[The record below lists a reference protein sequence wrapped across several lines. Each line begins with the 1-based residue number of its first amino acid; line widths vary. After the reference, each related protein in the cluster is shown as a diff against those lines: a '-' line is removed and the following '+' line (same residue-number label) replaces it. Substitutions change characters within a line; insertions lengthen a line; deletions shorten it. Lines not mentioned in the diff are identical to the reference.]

1 MYAHT
6 RGDIDMQ
13 IVELLLSKAQTLK
26 VGEVSLI
33 DGKKSMC
40 INVDGYFGGGQGP
53 VWATEG
59 TKIVFTTR
67 NHCSLMEGICTTVYP
82 DCLNVT
88 IELTKANTWGKFLT
102 GTRIRLHSSSIH
114 RYHLATSDTE
124 ILLESSR
131 RHAAEIFNKKAFQN
145 ISLKEIHEAIES
157 EHHLKVKDRI
167 GKVNYQYL
175 QDVIG
180 LYLRISKKIGAK
192 DVGGNRSQID
202 QLINRLHDR
211 INEFKAD

>member
-1 MYAHT
+1 MK
-6 RGDIDMQ
+6 I
-13 IVELLLSKAQTLK
+13 IELLLSKAQPLK

-59 TKIVFTTR
+59 TKILFTTH
-67 NHCSLMEGICTTVYP
+67 NHFSLMEGICAKVYP

-88 IELTKANTWGKFLT
+88 IELTKANTWGKYVT
-102 GTRIRLHSSSIH
+102 GTKVRLHTSSIH
-114 RYHLATSDTE
+114 RYHIATSNTE

-131 RHAAEIFNKKAFQN
+131 RFAAEIFNKKAFQN

-157 EHHLKVKDRI
+157 EHHQKVRERI
-167 GKVNYQYL
+167 GKAHYQYIH
-175 QDVIG
+175 DVIG
-180 LYLRISKKIGAK
+180 LYLRISKKVGAK
-192 DVGGNRSQID
+192 DVGGNPSQVD
-202 QLINRLHDR
+202 QLISRLHDR
-211 INEFKAD
+211 LNEFKAD

>member
-1 MYAHT
+1 
-6 RGDIDMQ
+6 MQ
-13 IVELLLSKAQTLK
+13 IVDLLLSKTQPLK
-26 VGEVSLI
+26 VGEVLLI

-59 TKIVFTTR
+59 TKILFTTH
-67 NHCSLMEGICTTVYP
+67 NHCSLMEGICTKVYP

-88 IELTKANTWGKFLT
+88 IELTKAHSWGKYST
-102 GTRIRLHSSSIH
+102 GTKVGLHTSSFH

-131 RHAAEIFNKKAFQN
+131 RHAAEIFNKKAFKN

-157 EHHLKVKDRI
+157 EHHQKVRDRI
-167 GKVNYQYL
+167 GKAHYQYL
-175 QDVIG
+175 QDVIA
-180 LYLRISKKIGAK
+180 LYLRISKKVGAN
-192 DVGGNRSQID
+192 DVGGNRSQVS
-202 QLINRLHDR
+202 QLISRLHDR
-211 INEFKAD
+211 LNEFKAD

>member
-67 NHCSLMEGICTTVYP
+67 NHCSLMEGICTTIYP

-102 GTRIRLHSSSIH
+102 GTRVRLHSSSIH

-124 ILLESSR
+124 ILMESSR
-131 RHAAEIFNKKAFQN
+131 RHAAEVFNKKAFQN

-180 LYLRISKKIGAK
+180 LYLRISKKVGAK

>member
-1 MYAHT
+1 
-6 RGDIDMQ
+6 MQ

-33 DGKKSMC
+33 NGKKSMC

-88 IELTKANTWGKFLT
+88 IELTKANTWGKYVT
-102 GTRIRLHSSSIH
+102 GTRVRLHTSSIH

-131 RHAAEIFNKKAFQN
+131 RHVAEIFNKKAFQN
-145 ISLKEIHEAIES
+145 ISLKAT
-157 EHHLKVKDRI
+157 
-167 GKVNYQYL
+167 
-175 QDVIG
+175 
-180 LYLRISKKIGAK
+180 
-192 DVGGNRSQID
+192 
-202 QLINRLHDR
+202 
-211 INEFKAD
+211 

>member
-1 MYAHT
+1 
-6 RGDIDMQ
+6 MQ

-67 NHCSLMEGICTTVYP
+67 NHCSLMQGICTTVYP

-102 GTRIRLHSSSIH
+102 GTRVRLHTSSIH

-124 ILLESSR
+124 ILMESSR
-131 RHAAEIFNKKAFQN
+131 RHAAEVFNKKAFQN

-167 GKVNYQYL
+167 GKVYYQYI

-180 LYLRISKKIGAK
+180 LYLRISKKVGAK

-202 QLINRLHDR
+202 QLISRLHDR
-211 INEFKAD
+211 INEFKVD

>member
-1 MYAHT
+1 
-6 RGDIDMQ
+6 MQ

-102 GTRIRLHSSSIH
+102 GTRVRLHSSSIH

-124 ILLESSR
+124 ILMESSR
-131 RHAAEIFNKKAFQN
+131 RHAAEVFNKKAFQN

-180 LYLRISKKIGAK
+180 LYLRISKKVVAK

>member
-1 MYAHT
+1 
-6 RGDIDMQ
+6 MQ
-13 IVELLLSKAQTLK
+13 IVELLLSKVQPLK
-26 VGEVSLI
+26 VGELTLI

-40 INVDGYFGGGQGP
+40 INDDGYFGGGQGP

-67 NHCSLMEGICTTVYP
+67 NNCSLMEGICTTVYP

-88 IELTKANTWGKFLT
+88 IELTKANTWGKYVT
-102 GTRIRLHSSSIH
+102 GTKVRLHISSIH
-114 RYHLATSDTE
+114 RYHLATSDTD

-131 RHAAEIFNKKAFQN
+131 RHAAEVFNKKAFQN

-157 EHHLKVKDRI
+157 EHHQTVKDRI
-167 GKVNYQYL
+167 GKAHYQYL
-175 QDVIG
+175 QDVIA
-180 LYLRISKKIGAK
+180 LYLRISKKVGAN

-202 QLINRLHDR
+202 QLISRLHDR
-211 INEFKAD
+211 VNEFKAD

>member
-33 DGKKSMC
+33 NGKKSMC

-82 DCLNVT
+82 DCLNMT

-102 GTRIRLHSSSIH
+102 GTRVRLHSSSIH

-124 ILLESSR
+124 ILMESSR
-131 RHAAEIFNKKAFQN
+131 RHAAEVFNKKAFQN

-167 GKVNYQYL
+167 GKVTYQYL

-180 LYLRISKKIGAK
+180 LYLRISKKVGAK

>member
-1 MYAHT
+1 
-6 RGDIDMQ
+6 MQ
-13 IVELLLSKAQTLK
+13 IVELILSKAQTLK

-59 TKIVFTTR
+59 TKIVFTTL
-67 NHCSLMEGICTTVYP
+67 NHCSLVEGICTKVYP
-82 DCLNVT
+82 DCRNVT
-88 IELTKANTWGKFLT
+88 IELTKANTWGKYVT
-102 GTRIRLHSSSIH
+102 GTKVRLHISSIH

-124 ILLESSR
+124 LLLESSR
-131 RHAAEIFNKKAFQN
+131 KHAAEVFNKKAFQN

-157 EHHLKVKDRI
+157 EHHLKVRDRI

-180 LYLRISKKIGAK
+180 LYLRISKKVGAK

-202 QLINRLHDR
+202 QLISRLHDR
-211 INEFKAD
+211 IKEFKAD

>member
-1 MYAHT
+1 
-6 RGDIDMQ
+6 MQ
-13 IVELLLSKAQTLK
+13 IVELLLSKTQPLK

-59 TKIVFTTR
+59 TKIVFTTL
-67 NHCSLMEGICTTVYP
+67 NHCSLVEGICTKVYP

-88 IELTKANTWGKFLT
+88 IELTKANTWGKYVT
-102 GTRIRLHSSSIH
+102 GTKVRLHISSIH

-124 ILLESSR
+124 LLLESSR
-131 RHAAEIFNKKAFQN
+131 KHAAEVFNKKAFQN

-180 LYLRISKKIGAK
+180 LYLRISKK
-192 DVGGNRSQID
+192 V
-202 QLINRLHDR
+202 
-211 INEFKAD
+211 

>member
-67 NHCSLMEGICTTVYP
+67 NHCSLMEGICTTIYP
-82 DCLNVT
+82 DCFNVT

-102 GTRIRLHSSSIH
+102 GTRVRLHISSIH

-124 ILLESSR
+124 ILMESSR
-131 RHAAEIFNKKAFQN
+131 RHAAEVFNKKAFQN

-157 EHHLKVKDRI
+157 EHHLRVKDRI

-180 LYLRISKKIGAK
+180 LYLRISKKVGAK

>member
-33 DGKKSMC
+33 NGKKSMC

-102 GTRIRLHSSSIH
+102 GTSVRLHSSSIH

-124 ILLESSR
+124 ILMESSR
-131 RHAAEIFNKKAFQN
+131 RHAAEVFNKKAFQN

-180 LYLRISKKIGAK
+180 LYLRISKKVGAK

-202 QLINRLHDR
+202 QLINRLHER

>member
-1 MYAHT
+1 
-6 RGDIDMQ
+6 MQ

-33 DGKKSMC
+33 NGKKSMC

-102 GTRIRLHSSSIH
+102 GTSVRLHSSSIH

-124 ILLESSR
+124 ILMESSR
-131 RHAAEIFNKKAFQN
+131 RHAAEVFNKKAFQN

-180 LYLRISKKIGAK
+180 LYLRISKKVGAK

-211 INEFKAD
+211 INDIKAD

>member
-1 MYAHT
+1 
-6 RGDIDMQ
+6 MQ

-88 IELTKANTWGKFLT
+88 IELTKAHTWGKFLT
-102 GTRIRLHSSSIH
+102 GTRVRLHTSSIH

-202 QLINRLHDR
+202 QLISRLHDR
-211 INEFKAD
+211 IKEFKAD

>member
-13 IVELLLSKAQTLK
+13 IVELLLLKAQTLK

-67 NHCSLMEGICTTVYP
+67 NHCSLMQGICTTVYP

-102 GTRIRLHSSSIH
+102 GTRVRLHTSSIH

-124 ILLESSR
+124 ILMESSR
-131 RHAAEIFNKKAFQN
+131 RHAAEVFNKKAFQN

-180 LYLRISKKIGAK
+180 LYLRISKKVGAK
-192 DVGGNRSQID
+192 DVSGNRSQID

>member
-1 MYAHT
+1 
-6 RGDIDMQ
+6 MQ
-13 IVELLLSKAQTLK
+13 IVELILSKAQTLK

-59 TKIVFTTR
+59 TKIVFTTL
-67 NHCSLMEGICTTVYP
+67 NHCSLVEGICTKVYP

-88 IELTKANTWGKFLT
+88 IELTKANTWGKYVT
-102 GTRIRLHSSSIH
+102 GTKVRLHISSIH

-124 ILLESSR
+124 LLLESSR
-131 RHAAEIFNKKAFQN
+131 KHAAEVFNKKAFQN

-157 EHHLKVKDRI
+157 EHHLKVRDRI

-180 LYLRISKKIGAK
+180 LYLRISKKVGAK

-202 QLINRLHDR
+202 QLISKLHHR
-211 INEFKAD
+211 IKEFKAV

>member
-67 NHCSLMEGICTTVYP
+67 NHCSLMQGICTTVYP

-102 GTRIRLHSSSIH
+102 GTRVRLHTSSIH

-124 ILLESSR
+124 ILMESSR
-131 RHAAEIFNKKAFQN
+131 RHAAEVFNKKAFQN

-180 LYLRISKKIGAK
+180 LYLRISKKVGAK

>member
-102 GTRIRLHSSSIH
+102 GTSVRLHSSSIH

-124 ILLESSR
+124 ILMESSR
-131 RHAAEIFNKKAFQN
+131 RHAAEVFNKKAFQN

-180 LYLRISKKIGAK
+180 LYLRISKKVGAK

-202 QLINRLHDR
+202 QLINRLHER

>member
-102 GTRIRLHSSSIH
+102 GTRVRLHSSSIH

-124 ILLESSR
+124 ILMESSR
-131 RHAAEIFNKKAFQN
+131 RHAAEVFNKKAFQN

-180 LYLRISKKIGAK
+180 LYLRISKKVGAK

>member
-82 DCLNVT
+82 DCLNMT

-102 GTRIRLHSSSIH
+102 GTRVRLHSSSIH

-124 ILLESSR
+124 ILMESSR
-131 RHAAEIFNKKAFQN
+131 RHAAEVFNKKAFQN

-180 LYLRISKKIGAK
+180 LYLRISKKVGAK

-202 QLINRLHDR
+202 QLINRLHER

>member
-1 MYAHT
+1 MK
-6 RGDIDMQ
+6 I
-13 IVELLLSKAQTLK
+13 IELLLSKAQPLK

-59 TKIVFTTR
+59 TKILFTTH
-67 NHCSLMEGICTTVYP
+67 NHFSLMEGICAKVYP

-88 IELTKANTWGKFLT
+88 IELTKANTWGKYVT
-102 GTRIRLHSSSIH
+102 GTKVRLHTSSIH
-114 RYHLATSDTE
+114 RYHIATSNTE

-131 RHAAEIFNKKAFQN
+131 RFAAEIFNKKAFQN

-157 EHHLKVKDRI
+157 EHHQKVRERI
-167 GKVNYQYL
+167 GKAHYQYIH
-175 QDVIG
+175 DVIG
-180 LYLRISKKIGAK
+180 LYLRISKKVGAK
-192 DVGGNRSQID
+192 DVGGNPSLVD
-202 QLINRLHDR
+202 QLISRLHDR
-211 INEFKAD
+211 LNEFKAD

>member
-1 MYAHT
+1 MK
-6 RGDIDMQ
+6 I
-13 IVELLLSKAQTLK
+13 IELLLSKAQPLK

-59 TKIVFTTR
+59 TKILFTTH
-67 NHCSLMEGICTTVYP
+67 NHFSLMEGICAKVYP

-88 IELTKANTWGKFLT
+88 IELTKANTWGKYVT
-102 GTRIRLHSSSIH
+102 GTKVRLHTSSIH
-114 RYHLATSDTE
+114 RYHIATSNTE

-131 RHAAEIFNKKAFQN
+131 RLAAEIFNKKAFQN

-157 EHHLKVKDRI
+157 EHHQKVRERI
-167 GKVNYQYL
+167 GKAHYQYIH
-175 QDVIG
+175 DVIG
-180 LYLRISKKIGAK
+180 LYLRISKKVGAK
-192 DVGGNRSQID
+192 DVGGNPSLVD
-202 QLINRLHDR
+202 QLISRLHDR
-211 INEFKAD
+211 LNEFKAD

>member
-13 IVELLLSKAQTLK
+13 IVELLLLKAQTLK

-102 GTRIRLHSSSIH
+102 GTRVRLHTSSIH

-124 ILLESSR
+124 ILMESSR
-131 RHAAEIFNKKAFQN
+131 RHAAEVFNKKAFHN

-180 LYLRISKKIGAK
+180 LYLRISKKVGAK

-202 QLINRLHDR
+202 QLISRLHDR

>member
-13 IVELLLSKAQTLK
+13 LVELLLSKAQTLK

-102 GTRIRLHSSSIH
+102 GTRVRLHSSSIH

-124 ILLESSR
+124 ILMESSR
-131 RHAAEIFNKKAFQN
+131 RHAAEVFNKKAFQN

-157 EHHLKVKDRI
+157 EHHLRVKDRI

-180 LYLRISKKIGAK
+180 LYLRISKKVGAK

>member
-1 MYAHT
+1 
-6 RGDIDMQ
+6 MQ
-13 IVELLLSKAQTLK
+13 IVELLLSKAQTQK

-33 DGKKSMC
+33 DGQKSMC

-102 GTRIRLHSSSIH
+102 GTRVRLHSSSIH

-124 ILLESSR
+124 ILMESSR
-131 RHAAEIFNKKAFQN
+131 RHAAEVFNKKAFQN

-180 LYLRISKKIGAK
+180 LYLRISKKVGAK

>member
-40 INVDGYFGGGQGP
+40 INADGYFGGGQGP

-102 GTRIRLHSSSIH
+102 GTRVRLHSSSIH

-124 ILLESSR
+124 ILMESSR
-131 RHAAEIFNKKAFQN
+131 RHAAEVFNKKAFQN

-180 LYLRISKKIGAK
+180 LYLRISKKVGAK